1 MADANYMNQSQY
13 AEYRRISQP
22 RIAKLIS
29 QGKLDGAYIKKGG
42 RYFIDPERADRILEQ
57 NRNPKFDARNVKK
70 ESRADGGSKPPA
82 VTQGRT
88 LNEAARLQMWYRA
101 ALMKLKYEKES
112 GALVPKDKINKQ
124 LASLGNMIRTH
135 LESLPSKL
143 SPELAGLRNSKEIAA
158 CLQREVKSILAAMSH
173 DIKKL

>member
-29 QGKLDGAYIKKGG
+29 QGKLDGAYIKKGR
-42 RYFIDPERADRILEQ
+42 RYFIDPKRADRILEQ
-57 NRNPKFDARNVKK
+57 NRDPKFDARNVKK
-70 ESRADGGSKPPA
+70 EFKTGSGGKPPA

-112 GALVPKDKINKQ
+112 GALVSKDQVNKQ
-124 LASLGNMIRTH
+124 LANLGNMIRTH

-143 SPELAGLRNSKEIAA
+143 APEMTGLRNTKEIAA
-158 CLQREVKSILAAMSH
+158 CLQREVRSILRAMSH